1 MSYFIDP
8 NVVEDQMEQ
17 CLNRIFRKDTISFKE
32 LEDSWEKTLKDKAG
46 EWYVDGEIIQS
57 NGDTRLLDIAEMSD
71 DMEFFEDSYDLDRQ
85 LSIPPKFRK
94 PLSELGGVENILSG
108 FDSDGEKD
116 NPTMYC
122 RFKIDQVGP
131 EGGYTT
137 ASCKYG
143 KIYLKNSFLKLLKPQ
158 VFWCPKKQ
166 RWITEEEVM
175 EEVKYPYF
183 GKIKLMGPHCQ
194 LPWRLL

>member
-8 NVVEDQMEQ
+8 NAVEDQMEQ
-17 CLNRIFRKDTISFKE
+17 CLNEIFSKDTISFKE

-46 EWYVDGEIIQS
+46 EWYEEGEIIQS

-71 DMEFFEDSYDLDRQ
+71 DMEFFEDAYDLDRQ

-108 FDSDGEKD
+108 FDSDGEED
-116 NPTMYC
+116 LPTMYC
-122 RFKIDQVGP
+122 RFKIDQVGT
-131 EGGYTT
+131 GYTT

-166 RWITEEEVM
+166 RWITEKEVM

-183 GKIKLMGPHCQ
+183 GKIKFMGPHCQ